1 MKRLFTAL
9 IPLCISL
16 AGCANI
22 EVPLSKQIEIKAE
35 EQKELSRS
43 KMVSVVDTPY
53 LGARVIT
60 RVESPVLDIRVTLR
74 RKGTLSEICSALSTL
89 TPVSVQV
96 FQFGEPETAELKNK
110 TSEPGNEESDGQLVR
125 SLPALQSRLS
135 VNFDGTLRSLLDH
148 IATLSGYGWDFDA
161 RNNIVSFSRIQV
173 RTFTIMSAPGKITYD
188 NQITNKSKDTTNSIG
203 GSVNQTVQTADTSSQ
218 TAQTT
223 TTNLEFDVWSEC
235 EKGVKALL
243 SSRGAVVINQ
253 GAGTITVRDTR
264 ERLRQVASYID
275 EINVRLSRQVALM
288 VNVYALQVDDSDEA
302 GFDLHAVLQNSDIS
316 IISGGLGSLG
326 GAGSVTAS
334 IVKGKLKGSDAI
346 LKALRQWGK
355 ATQITSAGGVVMS
368 NQPVPVLAIRRHA
381 YLAGVSSTVNDYG
394 QTSEVTPG
402 EVTTGFAMTAIP
414 HILDKRRVIL
424 QYNINLSSLD
434 DLVEFSNADITVQ
447 LPQVS
452 TRSFSQR
459 TGMAMGQT
467 LVLAGFEQD
476 MRSAANSLGIFG
488 GSRSAEYGKTIL
500 IVTIEVESA
509 RVL

>member
-1 MKRLFTAL
+1 MKKLLFVFIL
-9 IPLCISL
+9 LCISF
-16 AGCANI
+16 AGCAHV
-22 EVPLSKQIEIKAE
+22 ESPSSQVAIKAE

-43 KMVSVVDTPY
+43 KIVSVVDAPY
-53 LGARVIT
+53 LGARPVSRT
-60 RVESPVLDIRVTLR
+60 ESPLLDIRVTLR
-74 RKGTLSEICSALSTL
+74 RKGTLTEICSALSSL
-89 TPVSVQV
+89 TPVSIEV
-96 FQFGEPETAELKNK
+96 FQDAEGKKSGEAGEVGKNDLFDLPLPETEK
-110 TSEPGNEESDGQLVR
+110 
-125 SLPALQSRLS
+125 RLF
-135 VNFDGTLRSLLDH
+135 VNFDGTLRGLLDH
-148 IATLSGYGWDFDA
+148 MAALSGYGWDFVHE
-161 RNNIVSFSRIQV
+161 NSKVSFSRMQV
-173 RTFTIMSAPGKITYD
+173 RTFTLMSAPGKITYD
-188 NQITNKSKDTTNSIG
+188 NQITNKSQDTTTNSIG

-223 TTNLEFDVWSEC
+223 TTELEFDVWEEC

-243 SSRGAVVINQ
+243 SSKGAVVINQ
-253 GAGTITVRDTR
+253 AAGTITVRDTR
-264 ERLRQVASYID
+264 ARLRQVALYID
-275 EINVRLSRQVALM
+275 DINSRLARQVALM
-288 VNVYALQVDDSDEA
+288 VNVYALQVDETDEIGLDFQA
-302 GFDLHAVLQNSDIS
+302 IFQNSDIS
-316 IISGGLGSLG
+316 VVSGGLGSIS

-334 IVKGKLKGSDAI
+334 IVKGKLRGSDAV
-346 LKALRQWGK
+346 LKALRQWGD

-434 DLVEFSNADITVQ
+434 ELVEFSRADITVQ

-459 TGMAMGQT
+459 TSMSMGQT
-467 LVLAGFEQD
+467 LILAGFEQNS
-476 MRSAANSLGIFG
+476 RSAASSFGLFG
-488 GSRSAEYGKTIL
+488 GGRSTEYGKTIL